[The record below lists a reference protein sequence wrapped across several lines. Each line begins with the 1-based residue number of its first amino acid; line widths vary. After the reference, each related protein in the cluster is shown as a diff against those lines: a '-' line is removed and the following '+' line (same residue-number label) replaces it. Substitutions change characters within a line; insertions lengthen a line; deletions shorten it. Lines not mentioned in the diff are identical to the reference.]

1 VKVASPSVAPAVR
14 PSVSVLPF
22 DRTIECV
29 DGETILQAVLRQRL
43 YVRYG
48 CRHGGCG
55 TCKAMLVDGD
65 VAEGG
70 SSFALASNERE
81 QGWIL
86 LCSSSPVTDCTID
99 IGVMDLTEEEF
110 VAGDQVGTFMTV
122 VERIEALTPD
132 IRGVTLRLSDP
143 GSMKFIAG
151 QFVNVEIPGS
161 EDVRSFSIASTPRD
175 PGRID
180 LVVKLLP
187 GGAFSSFLEAG
198 LQVGDGLRM
207 YGPFGRLKVRLSY
220 RRILI
225 VAGGSGLA
233 PFLSMLAELSDRG
246 DTRPVTVVFG
256 ARRVQDLYGIDQIE
270 RLTRAMPALEYVAT
284 LVDPDPGWTGETGF
298 VTDVIV
304 RRFPSL
310 EGFDAYLAG
319 PPPMIEAVI
328 PLLRERGVRAP
339 NIYFD
344 AFVPT
349 GG

>member
-1 VKVASPSVAPAVR
+1 MTT
-14 PSVSVLPF
+14 SVSVVPF
-22 DRTIECV
+22 ERTLECD

-43 YVRYG
+43 YLRYG

-55 TCKAMLVDGD
+55 TCKALLVDGD

-70 SSFALASNERE
+70 SSFALSPNERE

-86 LCSSSPVTDCTID
+86 LCSSSPLSDCTID
-99 IGVMDLTEEEF
+99 VQSMDLTEDEF
-110 VAGDQVGTFMTV
+110 VAGDQVGTFVTE

-132 IRGVTLRLSDP
+132 IRGLTLRLSDP
-143 GSMKFIAG
+143 ESIKFIAG

-161 EDVRSFSIASTPRD
+161 EEVRSFSIASSPRE

-187 GGAFSSFLEAG
+187 GGAFSGFLEAG
-198 LQVGDGLRM
+198 LRVGDRLRM
-207 YGPFGRLKVRLSY
+207 YGPFGQLKVRLSY

-225 VAGGSGLA
+225 IAGGSGLA
-233 PFLSMLAELSDRG
+233 PFLSMLAELCDRG

-256 ARRVQDLYGIDQIE
+256 ARRAQDLYGIDQIE
-270 RLTRAMPALEYVAT
+270 HLTRSMSALEYVAT
-284 LVDPDPGWTGETGF
+284 LADPDPGWDGETGF
-298 VTDVIV
+298 VTDVIE

-349 GG
+349 GT

>member
-1 VKVASPSVAPAVR
+1 MATSVN
-14 PSVSVLPF
+14 VLPF
-22 DRTIECV
+22 ERAFECD
-29 DGETILQAVLRQRL
+29 DGETILQAALRQRL
-43 YVRYG
+43 FLRYG

-55 TCKAMLVDGD
+55 TCKALLVDGD
-65 VAEGG
+65 IAESG
-70 SSFALASNERE
+70 SSFALPPSERE
-81 QGWIL
+81 QGWVL
-86 LCSSSPVTDCTID
+86 LCSSSPLSDCTID
-99 IGVMDLTEEEF
+99 VESMELTEEEF
-110 VAGDQVGTFMTV
+110 VAGDQVGTFVTE

-132 IRGVTLRLSDP
+132 IRGLTLRLSNP
-143 GSMKFIAG
+143 ESIKFVAG

-161 EDVRSFSIASTPRD
+161 EDTRSFSIASTPRE

-187 GGAFSSFLEAG
+187 GGSFSGFLEAG
-198 LQVGDGLRM
+198 LRIGDRLRV
-207 YGPFGRLKVRLSY
+207 YGPFGQLKVRLSY

-225 VAGGSGLA
+225 IAGGSGLA

-270 RLTRAMPALEYVAT
+270 RLTRTMPALEYVAT
-284 LVDPDPGWTGETGF
+284 LVEPDPGWRGETGF
-298 VTDVIV
+298 VTDVIA

-349 GG
+349 GT